1 MRQHAF
7 AQVSIDKYSNLT
19 KWLGNMKELDVV
31 KKAYEM
37 IQQAPKPGE
46 S

>member
-1 MRQHAF
+1 
-7 AQVSIDKYSNLT
+7 VSIDKYPNLT
-19 KWLGNMKELDVV
+19 KWLGKMKELNTF